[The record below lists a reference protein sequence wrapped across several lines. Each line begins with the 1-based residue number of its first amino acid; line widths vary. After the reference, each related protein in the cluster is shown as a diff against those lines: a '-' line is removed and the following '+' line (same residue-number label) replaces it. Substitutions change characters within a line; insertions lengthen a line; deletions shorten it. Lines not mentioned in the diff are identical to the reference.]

1 MRLASHFQKNPP
13 VDVGGTCCFLSGDSI
28 KFPPSAIALFN
39 EIRLGGRGQAVV
51 ESNFD
56 ALIIEARKVFKE
68 SFPFGEDA
76 ANAPTLAERIM
87 MKSERVS
94 SQDKA

>member
-13 VDVGGTCCFLSGDSI
+13 GDPRALAAFLSGDSI

-39 EIRLGGRGQAVV
+39 EIRLGGRGKDVV